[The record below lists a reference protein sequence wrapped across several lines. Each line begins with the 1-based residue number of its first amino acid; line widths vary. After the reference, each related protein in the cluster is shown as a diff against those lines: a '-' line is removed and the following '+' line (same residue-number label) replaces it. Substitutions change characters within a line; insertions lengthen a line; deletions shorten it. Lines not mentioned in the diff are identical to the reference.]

1 MDINE
6 FMDWKALW
14 WIGNDWDYSKRVWI
28 SERVW
33 ISYGKGLVKGDLKGD
48 GNMKGV

>member
-14 WIGNDWDYSKRVWI
+14 WIGNDWDY